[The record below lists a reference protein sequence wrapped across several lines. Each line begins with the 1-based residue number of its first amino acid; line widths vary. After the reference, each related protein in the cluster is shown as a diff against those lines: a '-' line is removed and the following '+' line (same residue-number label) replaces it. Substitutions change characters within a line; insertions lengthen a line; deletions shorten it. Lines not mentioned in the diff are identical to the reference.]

1 MLTQVPGRRRN
12 SKKSGCAPMT
22 KIKLTAEDYDGLLR
36 AYETTVECLCGDDV
50 LSAEIDKAVFSN
62 DLDLKRRVLERLK
75 V

>member
-1 MLTQVPGRRRN
+1 
-12 SKKSGCAPMT
+12 MT

-75 V
+75 VLLGEDVLSEDEEDSDF